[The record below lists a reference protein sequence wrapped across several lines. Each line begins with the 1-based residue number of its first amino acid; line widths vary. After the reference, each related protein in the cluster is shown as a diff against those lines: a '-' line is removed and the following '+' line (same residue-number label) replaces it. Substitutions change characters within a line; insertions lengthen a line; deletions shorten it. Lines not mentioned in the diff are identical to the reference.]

1 MIQTKLNQ
9 MMSSLPFK
17 EKKCKA
23 CSSTFKAY
31 KSTAQVCS
39 NTCAIQY
46 ARTKRMA
53 IEKRESKVRLKQM
66 EENLITIQQLVVK
79 VQKVFNAYIRERDK
93 NLPCISCSK
102 PLVGKFDAGHYH
114 NANNHW
120 NVRFDERNVHGQC
133 VYCNQHLSGNLINYR
148 SGLLN
153 RIGEQQLAELDS
165 ISGNTRKF
173 TKSELYMILEYYR
186 NKNK

>member
-1 MIQTKLNQ
+1 
-9 MMSSLPFK
+9 MSSLPFK

-46 ARTKRMA
+46 AKTKRIA
-53 IEKRESKVRLKQM
+53 IEKRESNVRLKKLK
-66 EENLITIQQLVVK
+66 EDLLTIQQLVSI
-79 VQKVFNAYIRERDK
+79 VQVVFNKYVRERDK

-102 PLVGKFDAGHYH
+102 LLVGKFDAGHYH

-133 VYCNQHLSGNLINYR
+133 VYCNQHLSANLINYR

-165 ISGNTRKF
+165 IANETRKF
-173 TKSELYMILEYYR
+173 TKSELYSIMAYYR